1 MATTRPSP
9 ETTLQVRRI
18 FTAPREKVFAAW
30 TKPEIANKWLCRPT
44 MEHSVKLLDW
54 NPKTGGSYRLEAIK
68 DGNHHPLKGTY
79 REVTP
84 PEKLVFTWTWEDTPG
99 FGETQVTVDFHER
112 GTFTEVV
119 LTHEF
124 FPDATQCER
133 HTQGWNG
140 CFDNLVK
147 ALQA

>member
-1 MATTRPSP
+1 
-9 ETTLQVRRI
+9 
-18 FTAPREKVFAAW
+18 
-30 TKPEIANKWLCRPT
+30 

-54 NPKTGGSYRLEAIK
+54 NPKTGGSYSLEACK
-68 DGNHHPLKGTY
+68 DGNCHPLKGTY

-124 FPDATQCER
+124 FPDSVACQH
-133 HTQGWNG
+133 HTEGWNG
-140 CFDNLVK
+140 CFDNLAK
-147 ALQA
+147 TLSA